1 MDREERRDR
10 VLYLF
15 RKGARVIALDGRAAS
30 GKSTLSEDV
39 RKVMDVDIVHM
50 DDFFLPKELR
60 TPERFLEPGGNVHYE
75 RFISEVIEPL
85 SLGLP
90 FSYRVF
96 SCSTMDYGASVY
108 IDGRK
113 PVIVEGSYALHYKM
127 PKYWDHSFFLDVDQ
141 EEQISR
147 LEKRCPEKLEAF
159 RTRWIPLE
167 EAYIAAT
174 SVLERADEIV

>member
-75 RFISEVIEPL
+75 RFISEVI
-85 SLGLP
+85 
-90 FSYRVF
+90 
-96 SCSTMDYGASVY
+96 
-108 IDGRK
+108 
-113 PVIVEGSYALHYKM
+113 
-127 PKYWDHSFFLDVDQ
+127 
-141 EEQISR
+141 
-147 LEKRCPEKLEAF
+147 
-159 RTRWIPLE
+159 
-167 EAYIAAT
+167 
-174 SVLERADEIV
+174 